1 MDTKDKENKNIRL
14 YLQVRKV
21 PQEARKK
28 IEEGNLKG
36 KTTINPVWR
45 IETLTKM
52 FGPIGQGWNYTVT
65 KIWTEKV
72 DERYSALYVNIDL
85 TWKDPDTGE
94 WSQPVFGT
102 GGTILTKVQNNG
114 KLHLNEDAV
123 KSSVTDAIGYAAKHL
138 GVGADVYFENSTLDA
153 VTSSEQKAAPAP
165 AASPEQRQAAY
176 NGGRTAEGK
185 KEMNELSPMWD
196 KTVTTFANSRLPS
209 DRLRKKMEEHY
220 YISDENYTKLLK
232 QSGRLTDGQRTS

>member
-1 MDTKDKENKNIRL
+1 MENQKEKQNLRL
-14 YLQVRKV
+14 YMHSKHV

-36 KTTINPVWR
+36 KTSINPVWR
-45 IETLTKM
+45 LECLTKM

-65 KIWTEKV
+65 RIWTEKA
-72 DERYSALYVNIDL
+72 DDRYSALYVNIEL
-85 TWKDPDTGE
+85 TWKDPETNE

-102 GGTILTKVQNNG
+102 GGTILSKVQNNG

-123 KSSVTDAIGYAAKHL
+123 KMSVTDAIGYAAKQL
-138 GVGADVYFENSTLDA
+138 GIGADVYFENNSLNI
-153 VTSSEQKAAPAP
+153 SESHEQKTTTAPATT
-165 AASPEQRQAAY
+165 PELRQAAY
-176 NGGRTAEGK
+176 NGSRTTEGK

-196 KTVTTFANSRLPS
+196 KTVTTFANSTLPP
-209 DRLRKKMEEHY
+209 DRLKKKMEEHY

-232 QSGRLTDGQRTS
+232 QSGRLAAGTQAS